1 MLGIGTIILII
12 LIVFVVIKICRKC
25 KTSKATSLLHENR
38 TLHFYITVFIK
49 HYNTHL
55 VLLLFVLVF
64 ILLSNLFFIW
74 SKILQCFLCFLL
86 MHIFRQQEWHRWKQE
101 QHWTDLKLQHMSVK
115 TGQYQKKMIYWLISN
130 DPNPAHIR
138 GFWTFTFIH
147 LDRSFYPKWLTNENN
162 SSHNN

>member
-25 KTSKATSLLHENR
+25 KTSKATSLLHENL

-74 SKILQCFLCFLL
+74 SKILHVNVFSVSCSCTFSDNRNDTDGNRSNTELTLNYNTYQWRPDRIKKDDILADIEGPKPSSHQRVLN
-86 MHIFRQQEWHRWKQE
+86 IYIYSFRQKLLSKVTYKWE
-101 QHWTDLKLQHMSVK
+101 QFK
-115 TGQYQKKMIYWLISN
+115 
-130 DPNPAHIR
+130 P
-138 GFWTFTFIH
+138 
-147 LDRSFYPKWLTNENN
+147 
-162 SSHNN
+162 

>member
-1 MLGIGTIILII
+1 MFYTESNILEVVLGIGTIILII

-25 KTSKATSLLHENR
+25 KTSKATSLLHEN

-74 SKILQCFLCFLL
+74 SNFFYNVFSVSSSCTFSDNRNGTVGNRSNTELTLNYNTCQWRPDSIEK
-86 MHIFRQQEWHRWKQE
+86 RWY
-101 QHWTDLKLQHMSVK
+101 
-115 TGQYQKKMIYWLISN
+115 TGWYRRTQTQLTSEGSE
-130 DPNPAHIR
+130 HLHL
-138 GFWTFTFIH
+138 FI
-147 LDRSFYPKWLTNENN
+147 
-162 SSHNN
+162 